1 MKKSI
6 KIFTSVL
13 SSAILAVSSMPVLS
27 FAEDHITGD
36 INCDGIVNSDDS
48 FMVLDYYAKK
58 MDGKLDEISADDI
71 EKILKYGDLNGDG
84 EVNSADAVEMFEIAI
99 KTLDV
104 NGDGNV
110 DIYDAL
116 YIYNFASN
124 ISSHSS
130 EEIEALTKLTANVRY
145 NDKTEGMKSDLLKY
159 AFDIAESLADV
170 SDIKAGDADGDGMV
184 DASDASLI
192 LSFYADMSSGV
203 AVDKNDNY
211 KYILLGGD
219 YNASSL
225 IDSTDA
231 SSILAYY
238 AEASS
243 GSKKA

>member
-36 INCDGIVNSDDS
+36 INCDGIVNSDDC
-48 FMVLDYYAKK
+48 FMILEYYTKK
-58 MDGKLDEISADDI
+58 ETGKLDEISADDI

-84 EVNSADAVEMFEIAI
+84 EVNSADASQICEIAV

-104 NGDGNV
+104 NGDGKIDV
-110 DIYDAL
+110 YDAL

-124 ISSHSS
+124 ISSHST
-130 EEIEALTKLTANVRY
+130 EEIKALTKLTANVRY
-145 NDKTEGMKSDLLKY
+145 DDIVEYVQSDLLKY
-159 AFDIAESLADV
+159 ASSLSKSLTDV
-170 SDIKAGDADGDGMV
+170 SDIKAGDADGDGIV
-184 DASDASLI
+184 NASDASLI

-203 AVDKNDNY
+203 DVDKNDNY

-219 YNASSL
+219 YDASSL

-238 AEASS
+238 AEVSS
-243 GSKKA
+243 GSKKV

>member
-13 SSAILAVSSMPVLS
+13 SSAILAVSSMPVFS
-27 FAEDHITGD
+27 FAEEHITGD
-36 INCDGIVNSDDS
+36 INCDGIVNSDDC
-48 FMVLDYYAKK
+48 FMILEYYAKK
-58 MDGKLDEISADDI
+58 EMGKLDEISADDI
-71 EKILKYGDLNGDG
+71 EKILKYGDLTGDG
-84 EVNSADAVEMFEIAI
+84 EVNSADASKICEIAV

-110 DIYDAL
+110 DVYDAL
-116 YIYNFASN
+116 YIYNFASS

-130 EEIEALTKLTANVRY
+130 EEIEALTKLTASVRY
-145 NDKTEGMKSDLLKY
+145 DDEYVQSELLKY
-159 AFDIAESLADV
+159 AFRLAKSLTDV

-219 YNASSL
+219 YDASSL

-238 AEASS
+238 AEVSS

>member
-13 SSAILAVSSMPVLS
+13 TSALLAVSSMPVLS
-27 FAEDHITGD
+27 LAEDHITGD
-36 INCDGIVNSDDS
+36 INCDGIVNSDDC
-48 FMVLDYYAKK
+48 FMVLEYYAKK
-58 MDGKLDEISADDI
+58 EMGKLDEISADDI
-71 EKILKYGDLNGDG
+71 EKILKYGDLTGDG
-84 EVNSADAVEMFEIAI
+84 EVNSADASKICEIAV

-110 DIYDAL
+110 DVYDAL
-116 YIYNFASN
+116 YIYNFASS

-145 NDKTEGMKSDLLKY
+145 DNEYVQSELLKY
-159 AFDIAESLADV
+159 AFSLSKSLTDV

-238 AEASS
+238 AEVSS

>member
-13 SSAILAVSSMPVLS
+13 SSAILAVSSMPVFS
-27 FAEDHITGD
+27 FAEEHITGD
-36 INCDGIVNSDDS
+36 INCDGIVNSDDC
-48 FMVLDYYAKK
+48 FMVLEYYAKK
-58 MDGKLDEISADDI
+58 EMGKLDEISADDI
-71 EKILKYGDLNGDG
+71 EKILKYGDLTGDG
-84 EVNSADAVEMFEIAI
+84 EVNSADASKICEIAV

-110 DIYDAL
+110 DVYDAL
-116 YIYNFASN
+116 YIYNFASS

-145 NDKTEGMKSDLLKY
+145 DNEYVQSELLKY
-159 AFDIAESLADV
+159 AFSLSKSLTDV

-219 YNASSL
+219 YDASSL

>member
-13 SSAILAVSSMPVLS
+13 TSALLAVSSMPVFS
-27 FAEDHITGD
+27 FAEEHITGD
-36 INCDGIVNSDDS
+36 INCDGIVNSDDC
-48 FMVLDYYAKK
+48 FMVLEYYAKK
-58 MDGKLDEISADDI
+58 EMGKLDEISADDI
-71 EKILKYGDLNGDG
+71 EKILKYGDLTGDG
-84 EVNSADAVEMFEIAI
+84 EVNSADASKICEIAV

-110 DIYDAL
+110 DVYDAL
-116 YIYNFASN
+116 YIYNFASS

-145 NDKTEGMKSDLLKY
+145 DNEYVQSELLKY
-159 AFDIAESLADV
+159 AFSLSKSLTDV

-219 YNASSL
+219 YDASSL

>member
-36 INCDGIVNSDDS
+36 INCDGIVNSDDC
-48 FMVLDYYAKK
+48 FMILEYYAKK
-58 MDGKLDEISADDI
+58 EMGKLDEISADDI
-71 EKILKYGDLNGDG
+71 EKILKYGDLTGDG
-84 EVNSADAVEMFEIAI
+84 EVNSADASKICEIAV

-110 DIYDAL
+110 DVYDAL
-116 YIYNFASN
+116 YIYNFASS

-145 NDKTEGMKSDLLKY
+145 DDEYVQSELLKY
-159 AFDIAESLADV
+159 AFSLSKSLADV

-219 YNASSL
+219 YDASSL

-238 AEASS
+238 AEVSS

>member
-13 SSAILAVSSMPVLS
+13 SSAILAVSSMPVFS
-27 FAEDHITGD
+27 FAEEHITGD
-36 INCDGIVNSDDS
+36 VNCDGIVNSDDC
-48 FMVLDYYAKK
+48 FMVLEYYAKK
-58 MDGKLDEISADDI
+58 EMGKLDEISADDI
-71 EKILKYGDLNGDG
+71 EKILKYGDLTGDG
-84 EVNSADAVEMFEIAI
+84 EVNSADASKICEIAV

-110 DIYDAL
+110 DVYDAL
-116 YIYNFASN
+116 YIYNFASS

-145 NDKTEGMKSDLLKY
+145 DNEYVQSELLKY
-159 AFDIAESLADV
+159 AFSLSKSLTDV

-219 YNASSL
+219 YDASSL

-243 GSKKA
+243 GSKKV

>member
-13 SSAILAVSSMPVLS
+13 SSVILAVSSMSVLS

-36 INCDGIVNSDDS
+36 INCDGIVNSDDC
-48 FMVLDYYAKK
+48 FMILEYYTKK
-58 MDGKLDEISADDI
+58 ETGKLDEISADDI
-71 EKILKYGDLNGDG
+71 EKILKYGDLTGDG
-84 EVNSADAVEMFEIAI
+84 EVNSADASKICEIAV

-104 NGDGNV
+104 NGDGKI

-124 ISSHSS
+124 ISSHSP
-130 EEIEALTKLTANVRY
+130 EEIESLTKLTANVRY
-145 NDKTEGMKSDLLKY
+145 DEYVQSELLKY
-159 AFDIAESLADV
+159 ASSLSKFLTDV
-170 SDIKAGDADGDGMV
+170 SDIKAGDADGDGIV

-203 AVDKNDNY
+203 DVDKNDNY

-219 YNASSL
+219 YDGSSL

-238 AEASS
+238 AGVSS
-243 GSKKA
+243 GNKKV

>member
-27 FAEDHITGD
+27 FAEDYITGD
-36 INCDGIVNSDDS
+36 INCDGIVNSDDC
-48 FMVLDYYAKK
+48 FMILEYYAKK
-58 MDGKLDEISADDI
+58 EMGKLDEISADDI
-71 EKILKYGDLNGDG
+71 EKILKYGDLTGDG
-84 EVNSADAVEMFEIAI
+84 EVNSADASKICEIAV

-110 DIYDAL
+110 DVYDAL
-116 YIYNFASN
+116 YIYNFASS

-145 NDKTEGMKSDLLKY
+145 DNEYVQSDLLKY
-159 AFDIAESLADV
+159 AFDIAKSLTDV

-219 YNASSL
+219 YDASSL

-238 AEASS
+238 AEVSS

>member
-36 INCDGIVNSDDS
+36 VNGDGIINSDDY
-48 FMVLDYYAKK
+48 FMVLEYYTKK
-58 MDGKLDEISADDI
+58 ETGRLDEISAEDT
-71 EKILKYGDLNGDG
+71 EKILKYGDLTGDG
-84 EVNSADAVEMFEIAI
+84 EIDATDASQICEISA

-104 NGDGNV
+104 NGDGKV
-110 DIYDAL
+110 DVYDAV
-116 YIYNFASN
+116 YVYSFASN
-124 ISSHSS
+124 ISSHSP
-130 EEIEALTKLTANVRY
+130 EEIETLTKLTASVRY
-145 NDKTEGMKSDLLKY
+145 DDEYVQSDLLKY
-159 AFDIAESLADV
+159 AFSLSKSLTDV
-170 SDIKAGDADGDGMV
+170 SDIKAGDTDGDGMV

>member
-13 SSAILAVSSMPVLS
+13 SSALLAVSSMPVFS
-27 FAEDHITGD
+27 FAEEHITGD
-36 INCDGIVNSDDS
+36 INCDGIVNSDDC
-48 FMVLDYYAKK
+48 FMVLEYYAKK
-58 MDGKLDEISADDI
+58 EMGKLDEISADDI
-71 EKILKYGDLNGDG
+71 EKILKYGDLTGDG
-84 EVNSADAVEMFEIAI
+84 EVNSADASKICEIAV

-110 DIYDAL
+110 DVYDAL
-116 YIYNFASN
+116 YIYNFASS

-145 NDKTEGMKSDLLKY
+145 DNEYVQSDLLKY

>member
-13 SSAILAVSSMPVLS
+13 TSALLAVSSMPVFS
-27 FAEDHITGD
+27 FAEEHITGD
-36 INCDGIVNSDDS
+36 INCDGIVNSDDC
-48 FMVLDYYAKK
+48 FMVLEYYAKK
-58 MDGKLDEISADDI
+58 EMGKLDEISADDI
-71 EKILKYGDLNGDG
+71 EKILKYGDLTGDG
-84 EVNSADAVEMFEIAI
+84 EVNSADASKICEIAV

-110 DIYDAL
+110 DVYDAL
-116 YIYNFASN
+116 YIYNFASS

-145 NDKTEGMKSDLLKY
+145 DNEYVQSELLKY
-159 AFDIAESLADV
+159 AFSLSKSLTDV

>member
-36 INCDGIVNSDDS
+36 INCDGIVNSDDC
-48 FMVLDYYAKK
+48 FMILEYYAKK
-58 MDGKLDEISADDI
+58 EMGKLDEISADDI

-84 EVNSADAVEMFEIAI
+84 EVNSADASKICEIAV

-104 NGDGNV
+104 NGDGNIDV
-110 DIYDAL
+110 YDAL
-116 YIYNFASN
+116 YIYNFASS

-145 NDKTEGMKSDLLKY
+145 DNEYVQSDLLKY
-159 AFDIAESLADV
+159 AFSLSKSLTDV

>member
-13 SSAILAVSSMPVLS
+13 SSAILAVSSMPVFS
-27 FAEDHITGD
+27 FAEEHITGD
-36 INCDGIVNSDDS
+36 INCDGIVNSDDC
-48 FMVLDYYAKK
+48 FMILEYYAKK
-58 MDGKLDEISADDI
+58 EMGKLDEISADDI
-71 EKILKYGDLNGDG
+71 EKILKYGDLTGDG
-84 EVNSADAVEMFEIAI
+84 EIDATDASQICEISA

-104 NGDGNV
+104 NGDGKV
-110 DIYDAL
+110 DVYDAL
-116 YIYNFASN
+116 YIYNFASS

-130 EEIEALTKLTANVRY
+130 EEIEALTKLTASVRY
-145 NDKTEGMKSDLLKY
+145 DDEYVQSELLKY

-219 YNASSL
+219 YDASSL

-231 SSILAYY
+231 SSILAHY

>member
-13 SSAILAVSSMPVLS
+13 TSALLAISSMPVFS
-27 FAEDHITGD
+27 FAEEHITGD
-36 INCDGIVNSDDS
+36 INCDGIVNSDDC
-48 FMVLDYYAKK
+48 FMILEYYAKK
-58 MDGKLDEISADDI
+58 EMGKLDEISADDI
-71 EKILKYGDLNGDG
+71 EKILKYGDLTGDG
-84 EVNSADAVEMFEIAI
+84 EVNSADASKICEIAV

-110 DIYDAL
+110 DVYDAL
-116 YIYNFASN
+116 YIYNFASS

-145 NDKTEGMKSDLLKY
+145 DEYVQSELLKY
-159 AFDIAESLADV
+159 AFSLSKSLTDV

-219 YNASSL
+219 YDASSL

-238 AEASS
+238 AEVSS

>member
-13 SSAILAVSSMPVLS
+13 TSALLAISSMPVFS
-27 FAEDHITGD
+27 FAEEHITGD
-36 INCDGIVNSDDS
+36 VNCDGIVNSDDC
-48 FMVLDYYAKK
+48 FMILEYYAKK
-58 MDGKLDEISADDI
+58 EMGKLDEISADDI
-71 EKILKYGDLNGDG
+71 EKILKYGDLTGDG
-84 EVNSADAVEMFEIAI
+84 EVNSADASKICEIAV

-110 DIYDAL
+110 DVYDAL
-116 YIYNFASN
+116 YIYNFASS

-145 NDKTEGMKSDLLKY
+145 DNEYVQSDLLKY
-159 AFDIAESLADV
+159 AFSLSKSLTDV